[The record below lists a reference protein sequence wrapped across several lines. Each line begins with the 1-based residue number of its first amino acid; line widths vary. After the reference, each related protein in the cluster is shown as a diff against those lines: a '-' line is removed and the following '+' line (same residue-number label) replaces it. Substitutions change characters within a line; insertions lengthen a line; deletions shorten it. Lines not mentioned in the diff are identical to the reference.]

1 MCYNNQNRCGNTRNF
16 PKSETLP
23 LCGTHFRREP
33 EMIEVSGLTKT
44 YGNKRGITDISFTI
58 SEGEIVGFLG
68 PNGAGKS
75 TTMNVIT
82 GYLSATAGAAR
93 VADIDILENPL
104 EAKKHIGYL
113 PQDPPLYLDMTVDEY
128 LNFIYDIKAVKGNLK
143 ERKEHIDRI
152 CDMVGVTHVRGRV
165 INNLSGGYKQRV
177 GLAQAL
183 IGDPDVLILDEPTV
197 GLDPKQIIEIRNV
210 IKDLGKNRTIILST
224 HILQE
229 VSAVCERV
237 LVINNGRLVAD
248 DTPTHLSAMLTG
260 EHKLEYR
267 IAGPKDKIVQV
278 LRSVDGVKVVTPT
291 IEAEPGAFE
300 YLVES
305 AEHLD
310 VRKLIFSA
318 LSKAGYPVL
327 LLKNQDLSLED
338 VFIQL
343 TDDQK
348 SSAKRG

>member
-1 MCYNNQNRCGNTRNF
+1 
-16 PKSETLP
+16 
-23 LCGTHFRREP
+23 
-33 EMIEVSGLTKT
+33 MIEVSGLTKT
-44 YGNKRGITDISFTI
+44 YGNKRGITDISFSI
-58 SEGEIVGFLG
+58 NEGEIVGFLG

-82 GYLSATAGAAR
+82 GYLSATAGAAK
-93 VADIDILENPL
+93 VAGIDILENPL

-128 LNFIYDIKAVKGNLK
+128 LNFIYDIKGVKSA
-143 ERKEHIDRI
+143 EESRKAHIDRI
-152 CDMVGVTHVRGRV
+152 CEMVGITQVRSRV
-165 INNLSGGYKQRV
+165 INNLSGGYKQRC

-183 IGDPDVLILDEPTV
+183 VGDPDVLILDEPTV

-210 IKDLGKNRTIILST
+210 IKDLGRNRTIILST

-310 VRKLIFSA
+310 VRKLIFAA

-343 TDDQK
+343 TADKK

>member
-1 MCYNNQNRCGNTRNF
+1 
-16 PKSETLP
+16 
-23 LCGTHFRREP
+23 
-33 EMIEVSGLTKT
+33 MIEVSGLTKT

-58 SEGEIVGFLG
+58 NEGEIVGFLG

-82 GYLSATAGAAR
+82 GYLSATAGAAK
-93 VADIDILENPL
+93 VAGIDILENPL

-113 PQDPPLYLDMTVDEY
+113 PQDPPLYLDMTVEEY
-128 LNFIYDIKAVKGNLK
+128 LNFIYDIKGVKK
-143 ERKEHIDRI
+143 EDESRKAHIDRI
-152 CDMVGVTHVRGRV
+152 CEMVGITQVRSRV
-165 INNLSGGYKQRV
+165 IGNLSGGYKQRC

-183 IGDPDVLILDEPTV
+183 VGDPDVLILDEPTV

-210 IKDLGKNRTIILST
+210 IKDLGRNRTIILST

-248 DTPTHLSAMLTG
+248 DTPTHLSALLTG

-267 IAGPKDKIVQV
+267 IAGPKDKIVGV

-318 LSKAGYPVL
+318 LSRAGYPVL

-343 TDDQK
+343 TADHK

>member
-1 MCYNNQNRCGNTRNF
+1 
-16 PKSETLP
+16 
-23 LCGTHFRREP
+23 
-33 EMIEVSGLTKT
+33 MIEVSGLTKT

-58 SEGEIVGFLG
+58 NEGEIVGFLG

-82 GYLSATAGAAR
+82 GYLSATAGAAK
-93 VADIDILENPL
+93 VAGIDILENPL

-113 PQDPPLYLDMTVDEY
+113 PQDPPLYLDMTVEEY
-128 LNFIYDIKAVKGNLK
+128 LNFIYDIKGVKK
-143 ERKEHIDRI
+143 ADESRKAHIDRI
-152 CDMVGVTHVRGRV
+152 CEMVGITQVRSRV
-165 INNLSGGYKQRV
+165 INNLSGGYQQRC

-183 IGDPDVLILDEPTV
+183 VGDPDVLILDEPTV

-210 IKDLGKNRTIILST
+210 IKDLGRNRTIILST

-248 DTPTHLSAMLTG
+248 DTPTHLSALLTG

-318 LSKAGYPVL
+318 LSRAGYPVL

-343 TDDQK
+343 TADQK
-348 SSAKRG
+348 SSGKRG

>member
-1 MCYNNQNRCGNTRNF
+1 
-16 PKSETLP
+16 
-23 LCGTHFRREP
+23 
-33 EMIEVSGLTKT
+33 MIEVSGWTKT

-58 SEGEIVGFLG
+58 NEGEIVGFLG

-82 GYLSATAGAAR
+82 GYLSATAGAAK
-93 VADIDILENPL
+93 VAGIDILENPL

-113 PQDPPLYLDMTVDEY
+113 PQDPPLYLDMTVEEY
-128 LNFIYDIKAVKGNLK
+128 LNFIYDIKGVKK
-143 ERKEHIDRI
+143 ADESRKAHIDRI
-152 CDMVGVTHVRGRV
+152 CEMVGITQVRSRV
-165 INNLSGGYKQRV
+165 IGNLSGGYKQRC

-183 IGDPDVLILDEPTV
+183 VGDPDVLILDEPTV
-197 GLDPKQIIEIRNV
+197 GLDPKQISEIRNV
-210 IKDLGKNRTIILST
+210 IKDLGRNRTIILST

-248 DTPTHLSAMLTG
+248 DTPTHLSALLTG

-267 IAGPKDKIVQV
+267 IAGPKDKIVGV

-318 LSKAGYPVL
+318 LSRAGYPVL

-343 TDDQK
+343 TADQK

>member
-1 MCYNNQNRCGNTRNF
+1 
-16 PKSETLP
+16 
-23 LCGTHFRREP
+23 
-33 EMIEVSGLTKT
+33 MIEVSGLTKT

-58 SEGEIVGFLG
+58 NEGEIVGFLG

-82 GYLSATAGAAR
+82 GYLSATAGAAK
-93 VADIDILENPL
+93 VAGIDILENPL

-113 PQDPPLYLDMTVDEY
+113 PQDPPLYLDMTVEEY
-128 LNFIYDIKAVKGNLK
+128 LNFIYDIKGVKK
-143 ERKEHIDRI
+143 EDESRKAHIDRI
-152 CDMVGVTHVRGRV
+152 CEMVGITQVRSRV
-165 INNLSGGYKQRV
+165 INNLSGGYKQRC

-183 IGDPDVLILDEPTV
+183 VGDPDVLILDEPTV

-210 IKDLGKNRTIILST
+210 IKDLGRNRTIILST

-248 DTPTHLSAMLTG
+248 DTPTHLSALLTG

-267 IAGPKDKIVQV
+267 IAGPKDKITQV

-318 LSKAGYPVL
+318 LSRAGYPVL

-343 TDDQK
+343 TADHK

>member
-1 MCYNNQNRCGNTRNF
+1 
-16 PKSETLP
+16 
-23 LCGTHFRREP
+23 
-33 EMIEVSGLTKT
+33 MIEVSGLTKT

-58 SEGEIVGFLG
+58 NEGEIVGFLG

-82 GYLSATAGAAR
+82 GYLSATAGAAK
-93 VADIDILENPL
+93 VAGIDILENPL

-113 PQDPPLYLDMTVDEY
+113 PQDPPLYLDMTVEEY
-128 LNFIYDIKAVKGNLK
+128 LNFIYDIKGVKK
-143 ERKEHIDRI
+143 EDESRKAHIDRI
-152 CDMVGVTHVRGRV
+152 CEMVGITQVRSRV
-165 INNLSGGYKQRV
+165 INNLSGGYKQRC

-183 IGDPDVLILDEPTV
+183 VGDPDVLILDEPTV

-210 IKDLGKNRTIILST
+210 IKDLGRNRTIILST

-248 DTPTHLSAMLTG
+248 DTPTHLSALLTG

-267 IAGPKDKIVQV
+267 IAGPKDKIVAV
-278 LRSVDGVKVVTPT
+278 LRSVDVVKVVTPT

-318 LSKAGYPVL
+318 LSRAGYPVL

-343 TDDQK
+343 TADQK
-348 SSAKRG
+348 SSGKRG

>member
-1 MCYNNQNRCGNTRNF
+1 
-16 PKSETLP
+16 
-23 LCGTHFRREP
+23 
-33 EMIEVSGLTKT
+33 MIEVSGLTKT

-58 SEGEIVGFLG
+58 NEGEIVGFLG

-82 GYLSATAGAAR
+82 GYLSATAGAAK
-93 VADIDILENPL
+93 VAGIDILENPL

-113 PQDPPLYLDMTVDEY
+113 PQDPPLYLDMTVEEY
-128 LNFIYDIKAVKGNLK
+128 LNFIYDIKGVKK
-143 ERKEHIDRI
+143 ADESRKAHIDRI
-152 CDMVGVTHVRGRV
+152 CEMVGITQVRSRV
-165 INNLSGGYKQRV
+165 IGNLSGGYKQRC

-183 IGDPDVLILDEPTV
+183 VGDPDVLILDEPTV

-210 IKDLGKNRTIILST
+210 IKDLGRNRTIILST

-248 DTPTHLSAMLTG
+248 DTPTHLSVLLTG

-267 IAGPKDKIVQV
+267 IAGPKDKITQV

-318 LSKAGYPVL
+318 LSRAGYPVL

-343 TDDQK
+343 TADQK

>member
-1 MCYNNQNRCGNTRNF
+1 
-16 PKSETLP
+16 
-23 LCGTHFRREP
+23 
-33 EMIEVSGLTKT
+33 MIEVSGLTKT

-58 SEGEIVGFLG
+58 NEGEIVGFLG

-82 GYLSATAGAAR
+82 GYLSATAGAAK
-93 VADIDILENPL
+93 VAGIDILENPL

-128 LNFIYDIKAVKGNLK
+128 LNFIYDIKGVKNAD
-143 ERKEHIDRI
+143 ESRKAHIDRI
-152 CDMVGVTHVRGRV
+152 CEMVGITQVRSRV
-165 INNLSGGYKQRV
+165 IGNLSGGYKQRC

-183 IGDPDVLILDEPTV
+183 VGDPDVLILDEPTV

-210 IKDLGKNRTIILST
+210 IKDLGRNRTIILST

-248 DTPTHLSAMLTG
+248 DTPTHLSALLTG

-267 IAGPKDKIVQV
+267 IAGPKDKITQV

-310 VRKLIFSA
+310 VRKLIFAA
-318 LSKAGYPVL
+318 LSRAGYPVL

-343 TDDQK
+343 TADHK

>member
-1 MCYNNQNRCGNTRNF
+1 
-16 PKSETLP
+16 
-23 LCGTHFRREP
+23 
-33 EMIEVSGLTKT
+33 MIEVSGLTKT

-58 SEGEIVGFLG
+58 NEGEIVGFLG

-82 GYLSATAGAAR
+82 GYLSATAGAAK
-93 VADIDILENPL
+93 VAGIDILENPL

-113 PQDPPLYLDMTVDEY
+113 PQDPPLYLDMTVEEY
-128 LNFIYDIKAVKGNLK
+128 LNFIYDIKGVKK
-143 ERKEHIDRI
+143 ADESRKAHIDRI
-152 CDMVGVTHVRGRV
+152 CEMVGITQVRSRV
-165 INNLSGGYKQRV
+165 INNLSGGYKQRC

-183 IGDPDVLILDEPTV
+183 VGDPDVLILDEPTV

-210 IKDLGKNRTIILST
+210 IKDLGRNRTIILST

-248 DTPTHLSAMLTG
+248 DTPTHLSALLTG

-310 VRKLIFSA
+310 VRKLIFAA

-327 LLKNQDLSLED
+327 MLKNQDLSLED

-343 TDDQK
+343 TADKK

>member
-1 MCYNNQNRCGNTRNF
+1 
-16 PKSETLP
+16 
-23 LCGTHFRREP
+23 
-33 EMIEVSGLTKT
+33 MIEVSGLTKT

-58 SEGEIVGFLG
+58 NEGEIVGFLG

-82 GYLSATAGAAR
+82 GYLSATAGAAK
-93 VADIDILENPL
+93 VAGIDILENPL

-113 PQDPPLYLDMTVDEY
+113 PQDPPLYLDMTVEEY
-128 LNFIYDIKAVKGNLK
+128 LNFIYDIKGVKK
-143 ERKEHIDRI
+143 EDESRKAHIDRI
-152 CDMVGVTHVRGRV
+152 CEMVGITQVRSRV
-165 INNLSGGYKQRV
+165 INNLSGGYKQRC

-183 IGDPDVLILDEPTV
+183 VGDPDVLILDEPTV

-210 IKDLGKNRTIILST
+210 IKDLGRNRTIILST

-229 VSAVCERV
+229 ASAVCERV

-248 DTPTHLSAMLTG
+248 DTPTHLSALLTG

-267 IAGPKDKIVQV
+267 IAGPKDKIVGV

-318 LSKAGYPVL
+318 LSRAGYPVL

-343 TDDQK
+343 TADQK

>member
-1 MCYNNQNRCGNTRNF
+1 
-16 PKSETLP
+16 
-23 LCGTHFRREP
+23 
-33 EMIEVSGLTKT
+33 MIEVSGLTKT

-58 SEGEIVGFLG
+58 NEGEIVGFLG

-82 GYLSATAGAAR
+82 GYLSATAGAAK
-93 VADIDILENPL
+93 VAGIDILENPL

-128 LNFIYDIKAVKGNLK
+128 LNFIYDIKGVKK
-143 ERKEHIDRI
+143 EDESRKAHIDRI
-152 CDMVGVTHVRGRV
+152 CEMVGITQVRSRV
-165 INNLSGGYKQRV
+165 IGNLSGGYKQRC

-183 IGDPDVLILDEPTV
+183 VGDPDVLILDEPTV

-210 IKDLGKNRTIILST
+210 IKDLGRNRTIILST

-248 DTPTHLSAMLTG
+248 DTPTHLSALLTG

-267 IAGPKDKIVQV
+267 IAGPKDKIVGV

-318 LSKAGYPVL
+318 LSRAGYPVL

-343 TDDQK
+343 TADQK

>member
-1 MCYNNQNRCGNTRNF
+1 
-16 PKSETLP
+16 
-23 LCGTHFRREP
+23 
-33 EMIEVSGLTKT
+33 MIEVSGLTKT

-58 SEGEIVGFLG
+58 NEGEIVGFLG

-82 GYLSATAGAAR
+82 GYLSATAGAAK
-93 VADIDILENPL
+93 VAGIDILENPI

-113 PQDPPLYLDMTVDEY
+113 PELPPLYLDMTVEEY
-128 LNFIYDIKAVKGNLK
+128 LNFIYDIKGVKK
-143 ERKEHIDRI
+143 EDESRKAHIDRI
-152 CDMVGVTHVRGRV
+152 CEMVGITQVRSRV
-165 INNLSGGYKQRV
+165 INNLSGGYKQRC

-183 IGDPDVLILDEPTV
+183 VGDPDVLILDEPTV

-210 IKDLGKNRTIILST
+210 IKDLGRNRTIILST

-248 DTPTHLSAMLTG
+248 DTPTHLSALLTG

-267 IAGPKDKIVQV
+267 IAGPKDKIVAV

-318 LSKAGYPVL
+318 LSRAGYPVL

-343 TDDQK
+343 TADQK

>member
-1 MCYNNQNRCGNTRNF
+1 
-16 PKSETLP
+16 
-23 LCGTHFRREP
+23 
-33 EMIEVSGLTKT
+33 MIEVSGLTKT
-44 YGNKRGITDISFTI
+44 YGSKRGITDISFSI
-58 SEGEIVGFLG
+58 NEGEIVGFLG

-82 GYLSATAGAAR
+82 GYMSATAGAAR

-128 LNFIYDIKAVKGNLK
+128 LDFIYDIKGVKGSGK
-143 ERKEHIDRI
+143 QRKEHIDHV
-152 CDMVGVTHVRGRV
+152 CEMVGITQVRERV
-165 INNLSGGYKQRV
+165 INNLSGGYKQRC

-210 IKDLGKNRTIILST
+210 IRDLGQNRTIILST

-237 LVINNGRLVAD
+237 LVINKGRMVAD

-267 IAGPKDKIVQV
+267 IAGPKEKIVQV
-278 LRSVDGVKVVTPT
+278 LRSVDGVKMVTPT

-300 YLVES
+300 YLVDS

-318 LSKAGYPVL
+318 LSKVGYPVL

-343 TDDQK
+343 TADKK

>member
-1 MCYNNQNRCGNTRNF
+1 M
-16 PKSETLP
+16 
-23 LCGTHFRREP
+23 
-33 EMIEVSGLTKT
+33 
-44 YGNKRGITDISFTI
+44 
-58 SEGEIVGFLG
+58 
-68 PNGAGKS
+68 
-75 TTMNVIT
+75 
-82 GYLSATAGAAR
+82 
-93 VADIDILENPL
+93 
-104 EAKKHIGYL
+104 
-113 PQDPPLYLDMTVDEY
+113 
-128 LNFIYDIKAVKGNLK
+128 
-143 ERKEHIDRI
+143 
-152 CDMVGVTHVRGRV
+152 
-165 INNLSGGYKQRV
+165 
-177 GLAQAL
+177 
-183 IGDPDVLILDEPTV
+183 
-197 GLDPKQIIEIRNV
+197 
-210 IKDLGKNRTIILST
+210 GKNRTIILST

-267 IAGPKDKIVQV
+267 IAGPKDKITQV

-310 VRKLIFSA
+310 VRKLIFAA

-343 TDDQK
+343 TADKK

>member
-1 MCYNNQNRCGNTRNF
+1 
-16 PKSETLP
+16 
-23 LCGTHFRREP
+23 
-33 EMIEVSGLTKT
+33 MIEVSGLTKT

-58 SEGEIVGFLG
+58 NEGEIVGFLG

-82 GYLSATAGAAR
+82 GYLSATAGAAK
-93 VADIDILENPL
+93 VAGIDILENPL

-113 PQDPPLYLDMTVDEY
+113 PQDPPLYLDMTVEEY
-128 LNFIYDIKAVKGNLK
+128 LNFIYDIKGVKK
-143 ERKEHIDRI
+143 ADESRKAHIDRI
-152 CDMVGVTHVRGRV
+152 CEMVGITQVRSRV
-165 INNLSGGYKQRV
+165 IGNLSGGYKQRC

-183 IGDPDVLILDEPTV
+183 VGDPDVLILDEPTV

-210 IKDLGKNRTIILST
+210 IKDLGRNRTIILST

-248 DTPTHLSAMLTG
+248 DTPTHLSALLTG

-267 IAGPKDKIVQV
+267 IAGPKDKIVGV

-318 LSKAGYPVL
+318 LSRAGYPVL

-343 TDDQK
+343 TADQK

>member
-1 MCYNNQNRCGNTRNF
+1 
-16 PKSETLP
+16 
-23 LCGTHFRREP
+23 
-33 EMIEVSGLTKT
+33 MIEVSGLTKT
-44 YGNKRGITDISFTI
+44 YGNKRGITDLSFSI
-58 SEGEIVGFLG
+58 HEGEIVGFLG

-82 GYLSATAGAAR
+82 GYLSATAGAAK
-93 VADIDILENPL
+93 VAGIDILENPL

-128 LNFIYDIKAVKGNLK
+128 LNFIYDIKGVKGAGK
-143 ERKEHIDRI
+143 DRKEHIDHV
-152 CDMVGVTHVRGRV
+152 CQMVGITQVRSRV
-165 INNLSGGYKQRV
+165 INNLSGGYKQRC

-267 IAGPKDKIVQV
+267 IAGPKDKITQV

-310 VRKLIFSA
+310 VRKLIFAA

-343 TDDQK
+343 TADKK

>member
-1 MCYNNQNRCGNTRNF
+1 
-16 PKSETLP
+16 
-23 LCGTHFRREP
+23 
-33 EMIEVSGLTKT
+33 MIEVSGLTKT

-58 SEGEIVGFLG
+58 NEGEIVGFLG

-82 GYLSATAGAAR
+82 GYLSATAGAAK
-93 VADIDILENPL
+93 VAGIDILENPL

-113 PQDPPLYLDMTVDEY
+113 PQDPPLYLDMTVEEY
-128 LNFIYDIKAVKGNLK
+128 LNFIYDIKGVKK
-143 ERKEHIDRI
+143 EDESRKAHIDRI
-152 CDMVGVTHVRGRV
+152 CEMVGITQVRSRV
-165 INNLSGGYKQRV
+165 IGNLSGGYKQRC

-183 IGDPDVLILDEPTV
+183 VGDPDVLILDEPTV

-210 IKDLGKNRTIILST
+210 IKDLGRNRTIILST

-248 DTPTHLSAMLTG
+248 DTPTHLSALLTG

-267 IAGPKDKIVQV
+267 IAGPKDKIVGV

-318 LSKAGYPVL
+318 LSRAGYPVL

-343 TDDQK
+343 TADQK

>member
-1 MCYNNQNRCGNTRNF
+1 
-16 PKSETLP
+16 
-23 LCGTHFRREP
+23 
-33 EMIEVSGLTKT
+33 MIEVSGLTKT

-58 SEGEIVGFLG
+58 NEGEIVGFLG

-82 GYLSATAGAAR
+82 GYLSATAGAAK
-93 VADIDILENPL
+93 VAGIDILENPL

-113 PQDPPLYLDMTVDEY
+113 PQDPPLYLDMTVEEY
-128 LNFIYDIKAVKGNLK
+128 LNFIYDIKGVKK
-143 ERKEHIDRI
+143 EDESRKAHIDRI
-152 CDMVGVTHVRGRV
+152 CEMVGITQVRSRV
-165 INNLSGGYKQRV
+165 INNLSGGYKQRC

-183 IGDPDVLILDEPTV
+183 VGDPDVLILDEPTV

-210 IKDLGKNRTIILST
+210 IKDLGRNRTIILST

-248 DTPTHLSAMLTG
+248 DTPTHLSALLTG

-343 TDDQK
+343 TADQK

>member
-1 MCYNNQNRCGNTRNF
+1 
-16 PKSETLP
+16 
-23 LCGTHFRREP
+23 
-33 EMIEVSGLTKT
+33 MIEVSGLTKT

-58 SEGEIVGFLG
+58 NEGEIVGFLG

-82 GYLSATAGAAR
+82 GYLSATAGAAK
-93 VADIDILENPL
+93 VAGIDILENPL

-113 PQDPPLYLDMTVDEY
+113 PQDPPLYLDMTVEEY
-128 LNFIYDIKAVKGNLK
+128 LNFIYDIKGVKK
-143 ERKEHIDRI
+143 ADESRKAHIDRI
-152 CDMVGVTHVRGRV
+152 CEMVGITQVRSRV
-165 INNLSGGYKQRV
+165 INNLSGGYKQRC

-183 IGDPDVLILDEPTV
+183 VGDPDVLILDEPTV

-210 IKDLGKNRTIILST
+210 IKDLGRNRTIILST

-229 VSAVCERV
+229 VSAVCELV

-248 DTPTHLSAMLTG
+248 DTPTHLSALLTG

-318 LSKAGYPVL
+318 LSRAGYPVL

-343 TDDQK
+343 TADQK

>member
-1 MCYNNQNRCGNTRNF
+1 
-16 PKSETLP
+16 
-23 LCGTHFRREP
+23 
-33 EMIEVSGLTKT
+33 MIEVSGLTKT

-58 SEGEIVGFLG
+58 NEGEIVGFLG

-82 GYLSATAGAAR
+82 GYLSATAGAAK
-93 VADIDILENPL
+93 VAGIDILENPL
-104 EAKKHIGYL
+104 ETKKHIGYL

-128 LNFIYDIKAVKGNLK
+128 LNFIYDIKGVKSAGK
-143 ERKEHIDRI
+143 DRKEHIDRI
-152 CDMVGVTHVRGRV
+152 CEMVGITHVRSRV
-165 INNLSGGYKQRV
+165 INNLSGGYKQRC

-183 IGDPDVLILDEPTV
+183 VGDPDVLILDEPTV

-267 IAGPKDKIVQV
+267 IAGPKDKVVQA

-310 VRKLIFSA
+310 VRKLIFAA

-343 TDDQK
+343 TADKK

>member
-1 MCYNNQNRCGNTRNF
+1 
-16 PKSETLP
+16 
-23 LCGTHFRREP
+23 
-33 EMIEVSGLTKT
+33 
-44 YGNKRGITDISFTI
+44 
-58 SEGEIVGFLG
+58 
-68 PNGAGKS
+68 
-75 TTMNVIT
+75 MNVIT
-82 GYLSATAGAAR
+82 GYLSATAGAAK
-93 VADIDILENPL
+93 VAGIDILENPL

-128 LNFIYDIKAVKGNLK
+128 LNFIYDIKGVKK
-143 ERKEHIDRI
+143 ADESRKAHIDRI
-152 CDMVGVTHVRGRV
+152 CEMVGITQVRSRV
-165 INNLSGGYKQRV
+165 IGNLSGGYKQRC

-183 IGDPDVLILDEPTV
+183 VGGPDVLILDEPTV

-210 IKDLGKNRTIILST
+210 IKDLGRNRTIILST

-248 DTPTHLSAMLTG
+248 DTPTHLSALLTG

-267 IAGPKDKIVQV
+267 IAGPKDKITQV

-318 LSKAGYPVL
+318 LSRAGYPVL

-343 TDDQK
+343 TADQK

>member
-1 MCYNNQNRCGNTRNF
+1 
-16 PKSETLP
+16 
-23 LCGTHFRREP
+23 
-33 EMIEVSGLTKT
+33 MIEVSGLTKT

-58 SEGEIVGFLG
+58 NEGEIVGFLG

-82 GYLSATAGAAR
+82 GYLSATAGAAK
-93 VADIDILENPL
+93 VAGIDILENPL

-113 PQDPPLYLDMTVDEY
+113 PQDPPLYLDMTVEEY
-128 LNFIYDIKAVKGNLK
+128 LNFIYDIKGVKK
-143 ERKEHIDRI
+143 ADESRKAHIDRI
-152 CDMVGVTHVRGRV
+152 CEMVGITQVRSRV
-165 INNLSGGYKQRV
+165 IGNLSGGYKQRC

-183 IGDPDVLILDEPTV
+183 VGDPDVLILDEPTV

-210 IKDLGKNRTIILST
+210 IKDLGRNRTIILST

-248 DTPTHLSAMLTG
+248 DTPTHLSALLTG

-267 IAGPKDKIVQV
+267 IAGPKDKITQV

-318 LSKAGYPVL
+318 LSRAGYPVL

-343 TDDQK
+343 TADQK

>member
-1 MCYNNQNRCGNTRNF
+1 
-16 PKSETLP
+16 
-23 LCGTHFRREP
+23 
-33 EMIEVSGLTKT
+33 MIEVSGLTKT

-58 SEGEIVGFLG
+58 NEGEIVGFLG

-82 GYLSATAGAAR
+82 GYLSATAGAAK
-93 VADIDILENPL
+93 VAGIDILENPL

-113 PQDPPLYLDMTVDEY
+113 PQDPPLYLDMTVEEY
-128 LNFIYDIKAVKGNLK
+128 LNFIYDIKGVKK
-143 ERKEHIDRI
+143 EDESRKAHIDRI
-152 CDMVGVTHVRGRV
+152 CEMVGITQVRSRV
-165 INNLSGGYKQRV
+165 INNLSGGYKQRC

-183 IGDPDVLILDEPTV
+183 VGDPDVLILDEPTV

-210 IKDLGKNRTIILST
+210 IKDLGRNRTIILSI

-248 DTPTHLSAMLTG
+248 DTPTHLSALLTG

-318 LSKAGYPVL
+318 LSRAGYPVL

-343 TDDQK
+343 TADQK

>member
-1 MCYNNQNRCGNTRNF
+1 
-16 PKSETLP
+16 
-23 LCGTHFRREP
+23 
-33 EMIEVSGLTKT
+33 MIEVSGLTKT

-58 SEGEIVGFLG
+58 NEGEIVGFLG

-82 GYLSATAGAAR
+82 GYLSATAGAAK
-93 VADIDILENPL
+93 VAGIDILENPL

-113 PQDPPLYLDMTVDEY
+113 PQDPPLYLDMTVEEY
-128 LNFIYDIKAVKGNLK
+128 LNFIYDIKGVKK
-143 ERKEHIDRI
+143 ADESRKTHIDRI
-152 CDMVGVTHVRGRV
+152 CEMVGITQVRSRV
-165 INNLSGGYKQRV
+165 INNLSGGYKQRC

-183 IGDPDVLILDEPTV
+183 VGDPDVLILDEPTV

-210 IKDLGKNRTIILST
+210 IKDLGRNRTIILST

-248 DTPTHLSAMLTG
+248 DTPTHLSALLTG

-318 LSKAGYPVL
+318 LSRAGYPVL

-343 TDDQK
+343 TADQK

>member
-1 MCYNNQNRCGNTRNF
+1 
-16 PKSETLP
+16 
-23 LCGTHFRREP
+23 
-33 EMIEVSGLTKT
+33 MIEVSGLTKT

-58 SEGEIVGFLG
+58 NEGEIVGFLE

-82 GYLSATAGAAR
+82 GYLSATAGAAK
-93 VADIDILENPL
+93 VAGIDILENPL

-113 PQDPPLYLDMTVDEY
+113 PQDPPLYLDMTVEEY
-128 LNFIYDIKAVKGNLK
+128 LNFIYDIKGVKK
-143 ERKEHIDRI
+143 EDESRTAHIDRI
-152 CDMVGVTHVRGRV
+152 CEMVGITQVRSRV
-165 INNLSGGYKQRV
+165 INNLSGGYKQRC

-183 IGDPDVLILDEPTV
+183 VGDPDVLILDEPTV

-210 IKDLGKNRTIILST
+210 IKDLGRNRTIILST

-248 DTPTHLSAMLTG
+248 DTPTHLSALLTG

-267 IAGPKDKIVQV
+267 IAGPKDKITQV

-318 LSKAGYPVL
+318 LSRAGYPVL

-343 TDDQK
+343 TADQK

>member
-1 MCYNNQNRCGNTRNF
+1 
-16 PKSETLP
+16 
-23 LCGTHFRREP
+23 
-33 EMIEVSGLTKT
+33 MIEVSGLTKT

-58 SEGEIVGFLG
+58 NEGEIVGFLG

-82 GYLSATAGAAR
+82 GYLSATAGAAK
-93 VADIDILENPL
+93 VAGIDILENPL

-113 PQDPPLYLDMTVDEY
+113 PQDPPLYLDMTVEEY
-128 LNFIYDIKAVKGNLK
+128 LNFIYDIKGVKK
-143 ERKEHIDRI
+143 EDESRKAHIDRI
-152 CDMVGVTHVRGRV
+152 CEMVGITQVRSRV
-165 INNLSGGYKQRV
+165 INNLSGGYKQRC

-183 IGDPDVLILDEPTV
+183 VGDPDVLILDEPTV

-210 IKDLGKNRTIILST
+210 IKDLGRNRTIILST

-248 DTPTHLSAMLTG
+248 DTPTHLSALLTG

-267 IAGPKDKIVQV
+267 IAGPKDKIVGV

-343 TDDQK
+343 TADQK

>member
-1 MCYNNQNRCGNTRNF
+1 
-16 PKSETLP
+16 
-23 LCGTHFRREP
+23 
-33 EMIEVSGLTKT
+33 MIEVSGLTKT

-58 SEGEIVGFLG
+58 NEGEIVGFLG

-82 GYLSATAGAAR
+82 GYLSATAGAAK
-93 VADIDILENPL
+93 VAGIDILENPL

-113 PQDPPLYLDMTVDEY
+113 PQDPPLYLDMTVEEY
-128 LNFIYDIKAVKGNLK
+128 LNFIYDIKGVKK
-143 ERKEHIDRI
+143 ENESRKAHIDRI
-152 CDMVGVTHVRGRV
+152 CEMVGITQVRSRV
-165 INNLSGGYKQRV
+165 INNLSGGYKQRC

-183 IGDPDVLILDEPTV
+183 VGDPDVLILDEPTV

-210 IKDLGKNRTIILST
+210 IKDLGRNRTIILST

-248 DTPTHLSAMLTG
+248 DTPTHLSALLTG

-318 LSKAGYPVL
+318 LSRAGYPVL

-343 TDDQK
+343 TADQK
-348 SSAKRG
+348 SSGKRG

>member
-1 MCYNNQNRCGNTRNF
+1 
-16 PKSETLP
+16 
-23 LCGTHFRREP
+23 
-33 EMIEVSGLTKT
+33 MIEVSGLTKT

-58 SEGEIVGFLG
+58 NEGEIVGFLG

-82 GYLSATAGAAR
+82 GYLSATAGAAK
-93 VADIDILENPL
+93 VAGIDILENPL

-113 PQDPPLYLDMTVDEY
+113 PQDPPLYLDMSVDEY
-128 LNFIYDIKAVKGNLK
+128 LNFIYDIKGVKK
-143 ERKEHIDRI
+143 ADESRKAHIDRI
-152 CDMVGVTHVRGRV
+152 CEMVGITQVRSRV
-165 INNLSGGYKQRV
+165 IGNLSGGYKQRC

-183 IGDPDVLILDEPTV
+183 VGDPDVLILDEPTV

-210 IKDLGKNRTIILST
+210 IKDLGRNRTIILST

-248 DTPTHLSAMLTG
+248 DTPTHLSALLTG

-267 IAGPKDKIVQV
+267 IAGPKDKIVGV

-318 LSKAGYPVL
+318 LSRAGYPVL

-343 TDDQK
+343 TADQK

>member
-1 MCYNNQNRCGNTRNF
+1 
-16 PKSETLP
+16 
-23 LCGTHFRREP
+23 
-33 EMIEVSGLTKT
+33 MIEVSGLTKT
-44 YGNKRGITDISFTI
+44 YGNKRGISDISFTI
-58 SEGEIVGFLG
+58 NEGEIVGFLG

-82 GYLSATAGAAR
+82 GYLSATAGAAK
-93 VADIDILENPL
+93 VAGIDILENPL

-113 PQDPPLYLDMTVDEY
+113 PQDPPLYLDMTVEEY
-128 LNFIYDIKAVKGNLK
+128 LNFIYDIKGVKK
-143 ERKEHIDRI
+143 EDESRKAHIDRI
-152 CDMVGVTHVRGRV
+152 CEMVGITQVRSRV
-165 INNLSGGYKQRV
+165 IGNLSGGYKQRC

-183 IGDPDVLILDEPTV
+183 VGDPDVLILDEPTV

-210 IKDLGKNRTIILST
+210 IKDLGRNRTIILST

-248 DTPTHLSAMLTG
+248 DTPTHLSALLTG

-267 IAGPKDKIVQV
+267 IAGPKDKITQV

-318 LSKAGYPVL
+318 LSRAGYPVL

-343 TDDQK
+343 TADQK

>member
-1 MCYNNQNRCGNTRNF
+1 
-16 PKSETLP
+16 
-23 LCGTHFRREP
+23 
-33 EMIEVSGLTKT
+33 MIEVSGLTKT
-44 YGNKRGITDISFTI
+44 YGNKRGISDISFSI
-58 SEGEIVGFLG
+58 DEGEIVGFLG

-82 GYLSATAGAAR
+82 GYLSATAGAAC
-93 VADIDILENPL
+93 VAGIDILENPL

-113 PQDPPLYLDMTVDEY
+113 PQDPPLYLDMTVNEY
-128 LNFIYDIKAVKGNLK
+128 LNFIYDLKGVKGGMK
-143 ERKEHIDRI
+143 ERKEHIDRV
-152 CDMVGVTHVRGRV
+152 CQMVGITNVRERV
-165 INNLSGGYKQRV
+165 INNLSGGYKQRC

-267 IAGPKDKIVQV
+267 IAGPKDKIVACI
-278 LRSVDGVKVVTPT
+278 RSVDGIKTVTPT
-291 IEAEPGAFE
+291 VEAEPGAYE

-310 VRKLIFSA
+310 ARKLIFNA
-318 LSKAGYPVL
+318 LSRAGYPIL

-338 VFIQL
+338 VFIRL
-343 TDDQK
+343 TADQK
-348 SSAKRG
+348 TSSKGAK

>member
-1 MCYNNQNRCGNTRNF
+1 
-16 PKSETLP
+16 
-23 LCGTHFRREP
+23 
-33 EMIEVSGLTKT
+33 MIEVSGLTKT

-58 SEGEIVGFLG
+58 NEGEIVGFLG

-82 GYLSATAGAAR
+82 GYLSATAGAAK
-93 VADIDILENPL
+93 VAGIDILENPL

-113 PQDPPLYLDMTVDEY
+113 PQDPPLYLDMTVEEY
-128 LNFIYDIKAVKGNLK
+128 LNFIYDIKGVKK
-143 ERKEHIDRI
+143 EDESRKAHIDRI
-152 CDMVGVTHVRGRV
+152 CEMVGITQVRSRV
-165 INNLSGGYKQRV
+165 IGNLSGGYKQRC

-183 IGDPDVLILDEPTV
+183 VGDPDVLILDEPTV
-197 GLDPKQIIEIRNV
+197 GFDPKQIIEIRNV
-210 IKDLGKNRTIILST
+210 IKDLGRNRTIILST

-248 DTPTHLSAMLTG
+248 DTPTHLSALLTG

-267 IAGPKDKIVQV
+267 IAGPKDKIVGV

-318 LSKAGYPVL
+318 LSRAGYPVL

-343 TDDQK
+343 TADQK

>member
-1 MCYNNQNRCGNTRNF
+1 
-16 PKSETLP
+16 
-23 LCGTHFRREP
+23 
-33 EMIEVSGLTKT
+33 MIEVSGLTKT

-58 SEGEIVGFLG
+58 NEGEIVGFLG

-82 GYLSATAGAAR
+82 GYLSATAGAAK
-93 VADIDILENPL
+93 VAGIDILENPL

-113 PQDPPLYLDMTVDEY
+113 PQDPPLYLDMTVEEY
-128 LNFIYDIKAVKGNLK
+128 LNFIYDIKGVKK
-143 ERKEHIDRI
+143 EDESRKAHIDRI
-152 CDMVGVTHVRGRV
+152 CEMVGITQVRSRV
-165 INNLSGGYKQRV
+165 IGNLSGGYKQRC

-183 IGDPDVLILDEPTV
+183 VGDPDVLILDEPTV

-210 IKDLGKNRTIILST
+210 IKDLGRNRTIILST

-248 DTPTHLSAMLTG
+248 DTPTHLSALLTG

-267 IAGPKDKIVQV
+267 IAGPKDKITQV

-318 LSKAGYPVL
+318 LSRAGYPVL

-343 TDDQK
+343 TADQK